1 MKVGLYKVENGGMR
15 HENYTRGMSENK
27 SKMEMFAVS
36 CLGYNQHNQNMIL
49 PVARV
54 GKLLGKSNALY

>member
-1 MKVGLYKVENGGMR
+1 MR